1 MTFTAFQQHRK
12 VSTGTR
18 NHIINFLRKA
28 DDNAGLLVFEDATG
42 QQVDLD
48 LRESPP
54 EATEQEVRGRGRP
67 KLGVVAREVTLL
79 PRHWDWLNLQ
89 PGGASIAL
97 RKLVEAA
104 RRTSGDHDRI
114 RVAQESAYRFMSATA
129 GNLPKFEEAARA
141 LFAYDRRKFA
151 DLVADW
157 PEDVRDYAVQLA
169 FSDQQVAV

>member
-1 MTFTAFQQHRK
+1 MTTLDFWFSRTPPAK
-12 VSTGTR
+12 
-18 NHIINFLRKA
+18 
-28 DDNAGLLVFEDATG
+28 
-42 QQVDLD
+42 QVDLD

-67 KLGVVAREVTLL
+67 KLGVRCSRSDAAC

-114 RVAQESAYRFMSATA
+114 RVAQESAYRFMSRHCRQSSEVRGGRPAHC
-129 GNLPKFEEAARA
+129 
-141 LFAYDRRKFA
+141 FAYDRRKFA

-157 PEDVRDYAVQLA
+157 PEDVRGTMQ
-169 FSDQQVAV
+169 SNSRSQDQQVAV